1 MCLYL
6 YKYACANLL
15 IHRDISYIVP
25 RKRHSES
32 MLSFEIPYFTDLA
45 YNQYFYIIIPNSNR
59 IEIYTKYPLH

>member
-1 MCLYL
+1 
-6 YKYACANLL
+6 
-15 IHRDISYIVP
+15 
-25 RKRHSES
+25 